1 MEHDQA
7 PAPASDLRSPA
18 DDHLDTLCAICEQ
31 EPATVDAILDDKPV
45 SVCAA
50 CFAYET
56 GEGDAA

>member
-1 MEHDQA
+1 MQNDLPPAALA
-7 PAPASDLRSPA
+7 PELTDL
-18 DDHLDTLCAICEQ
+18 DGLCFICER

-56 GEGDAA
+56 GEDEDPA